1 MEKLRNFFLLTL
13 FSLLFFSSNLFL
25 NEKSFASNSS
35 FEIIPEKVSI
45 FNENEIY
52 LIVKFDLEKNWHT
65 YWKNPG
71 DSGEPASFEW
81 DLPEGFEISEAMWPT
96 PELIP
101 YPPLTT
107 FGYTDQ
113 LELLFKLSLPE
124 GVKENSVIEVS
135 SKWLVCADVCI
146 PQEGSVS
153 FDLFKANQTY
163 PSQIEQLLSKIKQ
176 KIPLDNGKTIT
187 SKIEED
193 RLVLNLKEL
202 GFDIT
207 DAYFFPFRKDVIDY
221 SVNQKL
227 KKNDEEV
234 SLSLAF
240 MENTDVSLIK
250 GGILKTNAGSQE
262 LRLLQRNFQSE
273 VSLRPEFISL
283 MTAILFSLIGG
294 LLLNL
299 MPCVFPVISLKILNF
314 VNHSEN
320 RSQTSLHGMFFSLGA
335 ILMFVLIGLSVLVL
349 KSIGMD
355 VGWGYQLQSP
365 IVVSLLIFLFIFLAG
380 FFLLNVNFFNTL
392 LSIGT
397 TGLKAPNYVNSFATG
412 FLAVIVATPCTAP
425 FMGSAL
431 GFAILQPGFSSFLI
445 FLALGI
451 GFTFPYILLSIFPGL
466 VSILPKPG
474 QWMETFKQFMAF
486 PMMLTALWL
495 IWVLS
500 SQISSFQLIL
510 VLLGISLIVFFYW
523 LNQLN
528 ITSTTG
534 KRFRVFVYLFI
545 FVSIFLTLP
554 TQNISSQ
561 ENTNGF
567 SEAELNK
574 KLEQGPVFL
583 NFTAD
588 WCITC
593 KVNER
598 VALKTKNTLN
608 LFKEKKIFY
617 MEADWT
623 NKNKVIAEK
632 LESFG
637 RSSIPL
643 YVFYPERDKQPI
655 ILPEILS
662 ESVIEDYL
670 N

>member
-113 LELLFKLSLPE
+113 LELLFKLLLPE
-124 GVKENSVIEVS
+124 GVKENSVIAVS

-163 PSQIEQLLSKIKQ
+163 PSQIGQLLSKIKQ
-176 KIPLDNGKTIT
+176 KIPLDNGKIIT

-193 RLVLNLKEL
+193 RLVLNLEEL
-202 GFDIT
+202 GLDIT
-207 DAYFFPFRKDVIDY
+207 EAYFFPFRKDVIDY

-240 MENTDVSLIK
+240 IENTDVSLIK

-445 FLALGI
+445 FFALGI

-528 ITSTTG
+528 ITSTSG

-554 TQNISSQ
+554 TQNISTQ
-561 ENTNGF
+561 ENTNVF

-608 LFKEKKIFY
+608 LFKEKEIFY

-623 NKNKVIAEK
+623 NKNKVISEK

>member
-45 FNENEIY
+45 FNENKIY

-81 DLPEGFEISEAMWPT
+81 DLPEGFEISEAIWPT

-124 GVKENSVIEVS
+124 EVKENSVIAVS

-163 PSQIEQLLSKIKQ
+163 PSQIGQLLSKIKQ
-176 KIPLDNGKTIT
+176 KIPLDNGKIIT

-193 RLVLNLKEL
+193 RLVLNLEEL
-202 GFDIT
+202 GLDIT
-207 DAYFFPFRKDVIDY
+207 EAYFFPFRKDVIDY

-528 ITSTTG
+528 ITSATG

>member
-81 DLPEGFEISEAMWPT
+81 DLPEGFEISEAIWPT

-608 LFKEKKIFY
+608 LFKEKEIFY

>member
-45 FNENEIY
+45 FNENKIY

-81 DLPEGFEISEAMWPT
+81 DLPEGFEISEAIWPT

-124 GVKENSVIEVS
+124 EVKENSVIAVS

-163 PSQIEQLLSKIKQ
+163 PSQIGQLLSKIKQ
-176 KIPLDNGKTIT
+176 KIPLDNGKIIT

-193 RLVLNLKEL
+193 RLVLNLEEL
-202 GFDIT
+202 GLDIT

-240 MENTDVSLIK
+240 IENTDVSLIK

-273 VSLRPEFISL
+273 VSSRPEFISL

-528 ITSTTG
+528 ITSATG

>member
-81 DLPEGFEISEAMWPT
+81 DLPEGFEISEAIWPT

-124 GVKENSVIEVS
+124 GVKENSVIAVS

-193 RLVLNLKEL
+193 RLVLNLEEL
-202 GFDIT
+202 GLDIT
-207 DAYFFPFRKDVIDY
+207 EAYFFPFRKDVIDY

-528 ITSTTG
+528 ITSATG

-554 TQNISSQ
+554 TQNISTQ

>member
-45 FNENEIY
+45 FNENKIY

-124 GVKENSVIEVS
+124 EVKENSVIAVS

-397 TGLKAPNYVNSFATG
+397 TGLKAPNYANSFATG

-528 ITSTTG
+528 ITSATG

-554 TQNISSQ
+554 TQNISTQ

-655 ILPEILS
+655 VLPEILS

>member
-81 DLPEGFEISEAMWPT
+81 DLPEGFEISEAIWPT

-124 GVKENSVIEVS
+124 EVKENSVIAVS

-163 PSQIEQLLSKIKQ
+163 PSQIGQLLSKIKQ

-193 RLVLNLKEL
+193 RLVLNLEEL
-202 GFDIT
+202 GLDIT

-392 LSIGT
+392 LNIGT

-528 ITSTTG
+528 ITSATG

-554 TQNISSQ
+554 TQNISTQ

>member
-113 LELLFKLSLPE
+113 LELLFKLLLPE
-124 GVKENSVIEVS
+124 GVKENSVIAVS

-163 PSQIEQLLSKIKQ
+163 PSQIGQLLSKIKQ

-193 RLVLNLKEL
+193 RLVLNLEEL
-202 GFDIT
+202 GLDIT

-240 MENTDVSLIK
+240 IENTDVSLIK

-528 ITSTTG
+528 ITSTSG

-554 TQNISSQ
+554 TQNISTQ
-561 ENTNGF
+561 ENTNVF

-608 LFKEKKIFY
+608 LFKEKEIFY

-623 NKNKVIAEK
+623 NKNKVISEK

>member
-81 DLPEGFEISEAMWPT
+81 DLPEGFEISEAIWPT

-124 GVKENSVIEVS
+124 GVKENSVIAVS

-380 FFLLNVNFFNTL
+380 FFLLNVNFFNSL

-466 VSILPKPG
+466 LSILPKPG

-528 ITSTTG
+528 ITSATG

-554 TQNISSQ
+554 TQNISTQ

>member
-45 FNENEIY
+45 FNENKIY

-81 DLPEGFEISEAMWPT
+81 DLPEGFEISEAIWPT

-124 GVKENSVIEVS
+124 EVKENSVIAVS

-163 PSQIEQLLSKIKQ
+163 PSQIGQLLSKIKQ
-176 KIPLDNGKTIT
+176 KIPLDNGKIIT

-193 RLVLNLKEL
+193 RLVLNLEEL
-202 GFDIT
+202 GLDIT
-207 DAYFFPFRKDVIDY
+207 EAYFFPFRKDVIDY

-273 VSLRPEFISL
+273 VSSRPEFISL

-397 TGLKAPNYVNSFATG
+397 TGLKAPNYINSFATG

-528 ITSTTG
+528 ITSATG

-554 TQNISSQ
+554 TQNISTQ

>member
-1 MEKLRNFFLLTL
+1 MSRGL
-13 FSLLFFSSNLFL
+13 
-25 NEKSFASNSS
+25 
-35 FEIIPEKVSI
+35 
-45 FNENEIY
+45 
-52 LIVKFDLEKNWHT
+52 
-65 YWKNPG
+65 G
-71 DSGEPASFEW
+71 DV
-81 DLPEGFEISEAMWPT
+81 
-96 PELIP
+96 
-101 YPPLTT
+101 YKR
-107 FGYTDQ
+107 Q
-113 LELLFKLSLPE
+113 
-124 GVKENSVIEVS
+124 
-135 SKWLVCADVCI
+135 
-146 PQEGSVS
+146 
-153 FDLFKANQTY
+153 
-163 PSQIEQLLSKIKQ
+163 
-176 KIPLDNGKTIT
+176 
-187 SKIEED
+187 
-193 RLVLNLKEL
+193 
-202 GFDIT
+202 DIT

-392 LSIGT
+392 FSIGT

-486 PMMLTALWL
+486 PMMLTAL
-495 IWVLS
+495 
-500 SQISSFQLIL
+500 
-510 VLLGISLIVFFYW
+510 SLIH
-523 LNQLN
+523 
-528 ITSTTG
+528 I
-534 KRFRVFVYLFI
+534 
-545 FVSIFLTLP
+545 
-554 TQNISSQ
+554 
-561 ENTNGF
+561 
-567 SEAELNK
+567 
-574 KLEQGPVFL
+574 
-583 NFTAD
+583 
-588 WCITC
+588 
-593 KVNER
+593 
-598 VALKTKNTLN
+598 
-608 LFKEKKIFY
+608 
-617 MEADWT
+617 
-623 NKNKVIAEK
+623 
-632 LESFG
+632 
-637 RSSIPL
+637 
-643 YVFYPERDKQPI
+643 
-655 ILPEILS
+655 
-662 ESVIEDYL
+662 
-670 N
+670 

>member
-45 FNENEIY
+45 FNENKIY

-113 LELLFKLSLPE
+113 LELLFKLLLPE
-124 GVKENSVIEVS
+124 GVKENSVIAVS

-176 KIPLDNGKTIT
+176 KIPLDNGKIIT

-193 RLVLNLKEL
+193 RLVLNLEEL
-202 GFDIT
+202 GLDIT

-227 KKNDEEV
+227 KKNDKEV

-500 SQISSFQLIL
+500 NQISSFQLIL

-528 ITSTTG
+528 ITSATG

>member
-113 LELLFKLSLPE
+113 LELLFKLLLPE
-124 GVKENSVIEVS
+124 GVKENSVIAVS

-153 FDLFKANQTY
+153 FDLFKANQAY

-193 RLVLNLKEL
+193 RLVLNLEEL
-202 GFDIT
+202 GLDIT

-380 FFLLNVNFFNTL
+380 FFLLNVNFFNSL

-431 GFAILQPGFSSFLI
+431 GFAILQPGFSSFII

-451 GFTFPYILLSIFPGL
+451 GFTFPYIILSIFPGL

-554 TQNISSQ
+554 TQNISTQ
-561 ENTNGF
+561 ENPNGF

-608 LFKEKKIFY
+608 LFKEKEIFY

-623 NKNKVIAEK
+623 NKNKVISEK

>member
-81 DLPEGFEISEAMWPT
+81 DLPEGFEISEAIWPT

-124 GVKENSVIEVS
+124 EVKENSVIAVS

-163 PSQIEQLLSKIKQ
+163 PSQIGQLLSKIKQ

-193 RLVLNLKEL
+193 RLVLNLEEL
-202 GFDIT
+202 GLDIT
-207 DAYFFPFRKDVIDY
+207 EAYFFPFRKDVIDY

-528 ITSTTG
+528 ITSATG

>member
-124 GVKENSVIEVS
+124 GVKENSVIAVS

-193 RLVLNLKEL
+193 RLVLNLEEL
-202 GFDIT
+202 GLNIT

-380 FFLLNVNFFNTL
+380 FFLLNVNFFNSL

-431 GFAILQPGFSSFLI
+431 GFAILQPGFSSFII

-451 GFTFPYILLSIFPGL
+451 GFTFPYIILSIFPGL

-554 TQNISSQ
+554 TQNISTQ

-598 VALKTKNTLN
+598 VALKTKN
-608 LFKEKKIFY
+608 K
-617 MEADWT
+617 
-623 NKNKVIAEK
+623 
-632 LESFG
+632 SF
-637 RSSIPL
+637 
-643 YVFYPERDKQPI
+643 
-655 ILPEILS
+655 
-662 ESVIEDYL
+662 
-670 N
+670 

>member
-1 MEKLRNFFLLTL
+1 MEKLKNFFLLTL

-81 DLPEGFEISEAMWPT
+81 DLPEGFEISEAIWPT

-163 PSQIEQLLSKIKQ
+163 PSQIGQLLSKIKQ
-176 KIPLDNGKTIT
+176 KIPLDNGKIIT

-193 RLVLNLKEL
+193 RLVLNLEEL
-202 GFDIT
+202 GLDIT
-207 DAYFFPFRKDVIDY
+207 EAYFFPFRKDVIDY

-528 ITSTTG
+528 ITSATG

-545 FVSIFLTLP
+545 FVSIFFTLP

>member
-81 DLPEGFEISEAMWPT
+81 DLPEGFEISEAIWPT

-193 RLVLNLKEL
+193 RLVLNLEEL
-202 GFDIT
+202 GLDIT

-528 ITSTTG
+528 ITSATG

>member
-45 FNENEIY
+45 FNENKIY

-81 DLPEGFEISEAMWPT
+81 DLPEGFEISEAIWPT

-124 GVKENSVIEVS
+124 EVKENSVIAVS

-163 PSQIEQLLSKIKQ
+163 PSQIGQLLSKIKQ
-176 KIPLDNGKTIT
+176 KIPLDNGKIIT

-193 RLVLNLKEL
+193 RLVLNLEEL
-202 GFDIT
+202 GLDIT
-207 DAYFFPFRKDVIDY
+207 EAYFFPFRKDVIDY

-240 MENTDVSLIK
+240 IENTDVSLIK

-528 ITSTTG
+528 ITSATG

-561 ENTNGF
+561 ENANGF

-662 ESVIEDYL
+662 ESVIENYL

>member
-528 ITSTTG
+528 ITSATG

-554 TQNISSQ
+554 TQNISTQ